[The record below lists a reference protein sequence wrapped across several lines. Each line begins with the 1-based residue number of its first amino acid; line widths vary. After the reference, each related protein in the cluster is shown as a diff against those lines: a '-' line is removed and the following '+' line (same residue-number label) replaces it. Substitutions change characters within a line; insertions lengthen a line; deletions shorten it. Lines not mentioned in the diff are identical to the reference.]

1 MKITEEAKQTLTKLI
16 GERGAEGIRVH
27 SAGAGCC
34 GPQIGLSLD
43 HPEETDRV
51 EEVNGVRVAID
62 QQVMST
68 VDEVTLDKDG
78 EQFVLL
84 GLDNCC

>member
-1 MKITEEAKQTLTKLI
+1 MKVTEEAKQTLTTIMGK
-16 GERGAEGIRVH
+16 RGVEGIRIH

-43 HPEETDRV
+43 HPEKTDIV
-51 EEVNGVRVAID
+51 KEVNGIRVAID
-62 QQVMST
+62 KQVKSSI
-68 VDEVTLDKDG
+68 DELTLDKDG
-78 EQFVLL
+78 EQLVLL

>member
-1 MKITEEAKQTLTKLI
+1 MKITEEAKQTLTTIMGK
-16 GERGAEGIRVH
+16 RGVEGIRIH

-43 HPEETDRV
+43 HPEKTDLIK
-51 EEVNGVRVAID
+51 EINGIRVAID
-62 QQVMST
+62 EQVKSS
-68 VDEVTLDKDG
+68 VDALTLDKDG